1 MANKHHKK
9 EKRKEREEKKKKSS
23 ILQSKPVNT
32 DTEGTIE
39 RFRINR
45 VSALSELNLGKMEGI
60 SLPREK

>member
-1 MANKHHKK
+1 MAINIIKKRKEKK
-9 EKRKEREEKKKKSS
+9 EKRRKKSS